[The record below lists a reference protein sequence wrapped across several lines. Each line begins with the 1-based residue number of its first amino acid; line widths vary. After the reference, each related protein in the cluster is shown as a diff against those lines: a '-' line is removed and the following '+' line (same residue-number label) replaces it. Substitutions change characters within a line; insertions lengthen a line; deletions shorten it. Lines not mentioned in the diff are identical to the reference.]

1 MPRNEHTQWVINILR
16 VQKMGET
23 NPLESETFRVSNKR
37 INAIC
42 KHSKTPK
49 VVILFKL
56 NALFTW
62 TKVQNNPTDV

>member
-1 MPRNEHTQWVINILR
+1 
-16 VQKMGET
+16 MGET